1 MWLFTLW
8 LLRATASQNRLLQKL
23 HRRMH
28 FLGVAVPVRFPREIV
43 AALAAELPLPGVH
56 LVLVLSTDIAA
67 GGCAM
72 LVAIVE
78 VELSAGLEG
87 LVTHTAEVA
96 VPLLHHRLQLRLG
109 QLQHLGPL
117 VHLSHQLLLKGNVCE
132 FKPKYTR
139 HLTCMAA
146 SSIQLFSS
154 STQKLSS
161 TGIWTDR
168 ID

>member
-1 MWLFTLW
+1 
-8 LLRATASQNRLLQKL
+8 
-23 HRRMH
+23 MH

-56 LVLVLSTDIAA
+56 LVLVLVLSTDIAA

-132 FKPKYTR
+132 FKPKYTLD
-139 HLTCMAA
+139 LTCMAA
-146 SSIQLFSS
+146 SSIQS

-161 TGIWTDR
+161 TCIWTDR